1 MSAAFY
7 IKQHACIFLSFYH
20 PAVFK
25 DLRLREPAAPRG
37 TQTESVAKHTHTHV
51 IGSGLFW

>member
-1 MSAAFY
+1 MYAAFY